1 MPKKAGCILGI
12 DIGTSRSKAS
22 LYSAK
27 GKLLSESS
35 KDHTFTVPAKGY
47 VEEDPEGQW
56 WKATVENIKKIIKSK
71 EFKGKKILAIGVS
84 CANALVYVD
93 KTGKALGPA
102 IMQIDKRSLQEVKYI
117 NDKMGEDE
125 IFAITGNRIAPGTF
139 FLPSILWLKE
149 NRKDIFKET
158 HKFLS
163 PSGFIVGKLTGKFSI
178 DWTRACTTMLYDL
191 KEKKWSEE
199 IISKFEVPVNKLPDL
214 HKSCQV
220 VAEVDERA
228 AKITG
233 LEKGIPVIAGAMD
246 TVAAGVALD
255 ARKAGESFLILGT
268 VGRLCKVLGAQSLLK
283 KEFLNTIYDDE
294 KKFLSIACTD
304 SAGLS
309 IDWFRKGFGSE
320 YKDKD
325 SFDNLEKEAMKS
337 SPGSGGLIYLPYLLG
352 ERSPIWDPYVK
363 GVFFGIDPLHKR
375 GDFYR
380 AVMEG
385 IAFSL
390 KGNLELIESDI
401 TADKKPLRICES
413 GGGSS
418 KFWRQIISDIIERE
432 IMPCKIESPETLG
445 VSALAAFGIGEIKNT
460 KDFVT
465 KDIKEGKVHKPNKES
480 IKRYN
485 NLFMMFNKLYSDLKG
500 NFRILYEILW

>member
-1 MPKKAGCILGI
+1 MPKKVGCILGI
-12 DIGTSRSKAS
+12 DIGTSKSKVG
-22 LYSAK
+22 LYSIS

-35 KDHTFTVPAKGY
+35 KDHTFSVPKKGY

-56 WKATVENIKKIIKSK
+56 WKATVENIKKVIKGK

-93 KTGKALGPA
+93 KTGKALGPS
-102 IMQIDKRSLQEVKYI
+102 IMQIDKRSLHEVKYI
-117 NDKMGEDE
+117 NEKFGEDE

-163 PSGFIVGKLTGKFSI
+163 PSGFIVGKLTGKFCI
-178 DWTRACTTMLYDL
+178 DWTRACTTLLYDL

-199 IISKFEVPVNKLPDL
+199 IISKFEIPVNKLPDL
-214 HKSCQV
+214 HRSWEV
-220 VAEVDERA
+220 VAEVDDRA

-255 ARKAGESFLILGT
+255 TRKVSESFLILGT
-268 VGRLCKVLGAQSLLK
+268 VGRLCKVLGTQSLLK

-294 KKFLSIACTD
+294 KKFISIACTD

-309 IDWFRKGFGSE
+309 IDWFRRVFGSE
-320 YKDKD
+320 YRNKN
-325 SFDNLEKEAMKS
+325 SFENLEEKAMKS

-352 ERSPIWDPYVK
+352 ERSPIWDPYAK
-363 GVFFGIDPLHKR
+363 GVFFGIDPSHKR

-380 AVMEG
+380 AIMEG
-385 IAFSL
+385 IAYSL
-390 KGNLELIESDI
+390 KGNLELIESDV
-401 TADKKPLRICES
+401 TKEKKPIRICES

-418 KFWRQIISDIIERE
+418 KLLRQIISDILERE
-432 IMPCKIESPETLG
+432 ILPCKIESPETLG
-445 VSALAAFGIGEIKNT
+445 VSALAAFGIGEIKNL

-465 KDIKEGKVHKPNKES
+465 KEVREGKVHKPSKEN
-480 IKRYN
+480 IKKYH
-485 NLFMMFNKLYSDLKG
+485 NLFMMFNKLYDDLKG
-500 NFRILYEILW
+500 NFRILYEIL

>member
-1 MPKKAGCILGI
+1 MAKKAGCILGI

-22 LYSAK
+22 LYSAN

-35 KDHTFTVPAKGY
+35 KNHTFTVPKKGY

-56 WKATVENIKKIIKSK
+56 WKATVENIKKVIKSK

-149 NRKDIFKET
+149 NRKDIFKGT

-191 KEKKWSEE
+191 KEKKWSED
-199 IISKFEVPVNKLPDL
+199 IISKFEVPLNKLPDL

-246 TVAAGVALD
+246 TVAAGIALD
-255 ARKAGESFLILGT
+255 RRKTGESFLILGT

-320 YKDKD
+320 YKEKD
-325 SFDNLEKEAMKS
+325 SFDNLEKEAMES
-337 SPGSGGLIYLPYLLG
+337 LPGSGGLIYLPYLLG
-352 ERSPIWDPYVK
+352 ERSPIWDPYAK

-390 KGNLELIESDI
+390 KENLELIESDI
-401 TADKKPLRICES
+401 MADKKPLRICES

-445 VSALAAFGIGEIKNT
+445 VSALAAFGIGEIKSL
-460 KDFVT
+460 KDFVA
-465 KDIKEGKVHKPNKES
+465 KEVKEGKVHKPSREN
-480 IKRYN
+480 IKKYH
-485 NLFMMFNKLYSDLKG
+485 NLFMMFNKLYNDLKG
-500 NFRILYEILW
+500 NFRILYEIL